1 MRRSRRTVECAL
13 LGLTCLSGQLLA
25 EEQAGSTF
33 HFDPV
38 GYFGARV
45 GYVELE
51 EVDDDGSF
59 NFGVMGG
66 VFFFSHLAAEAS
78 IDFQVSDFEFEFT
91 DGTTI
96 TFPEI
101 ERKTIALQAGLS
113 FMPFPEYQVRPYVLG
128 GFGYYRSRYTSSDL
142 PRESV
147 SDSGYFTGLGVDL
160 LGGQWNGDGS
170 LVVEA
175 RWLFTQK
182 EQYAEQSVRS
192 DGFTVTVGFR
202 IKTM

>member
-1 MRRSRRTVECAL
+1 MRSKVTVV
-13 LGLTCLSGQLLA
+13 G
-25 EEQAGSTF
+25 AGNVGATTAQRI
-33 HFDPV
+33 FDG
-38 GYFGARV
+38 GYADV
-45 GYVELE
+45 VL
-51 EVDDDGSF
+51 
-59 NFGVMGG
+59 
-66 VFFFSHLAAEAS
+66 
-78 IDFQVSDFEFEFT
+78 T

-96 TFPEI
+96 TVPEI

-128 GFGYYRSRYTSSDL
+128 GLGYYRSRYTSPDL

-147 SDSGYFTGLGVDL
+147 SDSGYFAGFGVDL

-182 EQYAEQSVRS
+182 EQYAEQRVRS